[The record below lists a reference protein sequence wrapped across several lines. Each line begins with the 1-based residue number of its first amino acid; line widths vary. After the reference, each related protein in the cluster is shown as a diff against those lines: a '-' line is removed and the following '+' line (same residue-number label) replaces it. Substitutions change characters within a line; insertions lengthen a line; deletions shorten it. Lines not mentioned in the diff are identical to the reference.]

1 MQPAGIS
8 IADSTNRPYKH
19 IKFIR
24 EKQQTHHAESGLFT
38 IIFFD
43 VDPRGLG
50 ARAVRVG
57 IW

>member
-8 IADSTNRPYKH
+8 IADSTNRPYTTYKVYS
-19 IKFIR
+19 R
-24 EKQQTHHAESGLFT
+24 ETHHAESGLFT

>member
-24 EKQQTHHAESGLFT
+24 EKHTARAESGLFT

>member
-8 IADSTNRPYKH
+8 IADSTNRPYKVYS
-19 IKFIR
+19 R
-24 EKQQTHHAESGLFT
+24 ETHHAESGLFT

>member
-24 EKQQTHHAESGLFT
+24 EKHTTPSRVYFA

-43 VDPRGLG
+43 VDPRGLR